1 MFDSLKSKAAKSKG
15 RSTPKSKL
23 EIPVTTEFV
32 QALKNNNLRI
42 SYAALADASETL
54 GEHTATGMSSGQRGA
69 KLVLGLP
76 QELQPHVCRGNG
88 SYQKGQE
95 WDVDADVKTL
105 RKIDYVRPERVDEF
119 VQAFIA
125 SKEEAETPAD
135 EPEATEVPAS
145 NGEEQGLGDDSTEST
160 D

>member
-1 MFDSLKSKAAKSKG
+1 MFDKLKAKASKSKG
-15 RSTPKSKL
+15 RSTPNSKL

-32 QALKNNNLRI
+32 QALKSNKLRI
-42 SYAALADASETL
+42 SYAALADASEAL

-105 RKIDYVRPERVDEF
+105 RKIDYVRPERVIEF

-125 SKEEAETPAD
+125 SKEAAEDSADED
-135 EPEATEVPAS
+135 EPEATVADEPS
-145 NGEEQGLGDDSTEST
+145 EDEDTDST

>member
-1 MFDSLKSKAAKSKG
+1 MFDKLRLKANKSKG

-23 EIPVTTEFV
+23 EIPVTTAFV
-32 QALKNNNLRI
+32 QALVSNKLRI
-42 SYAALADASETL
+42 SYAALADASEAL

-88 SYQKGQE
+88 SYMKGQE
-95 WDVDADVKTL
+95 WDVDVDVKTL
-105 RKIDYVRPERVDEF
+105 RKIDYVRPERVIEF
-119 VQAFIA
+119 VQAFVNA
-125 SKEEAETPAD
+125 QEAEADKADAD
-135 EPEATEVPAS
+135 EDEADATDEPSEDENEAT
-145 NGEEQGLGDDSTEST
+145 DT